1 MSLYVRP
8 PPNRLRAQATTDQYG
23 FPWFNQ
29 SCAMDSIATVSGKI
43 LETLEPPEQRMVAG
57 AINHGNDLFDWATG
71 TINNELAKERFQS
84 AVYHRRSIFKLGVHC
99 DIQKV
104 WEKVVKDSVQ
114 TVIDLEDNPTDDILE
129 PLIAPREAFNI
140 KVSMCRKC
148 SNNRCSEYN
157 HEYNR
162 ITYQN
167 SLILPLHKNQDAFKP
182 IDTSLNSYMN
192 DLRQVS
198 CDTCGRKSVTRRR
211 TMATLPII
219 MKFDVSILA
228 SSRSFNIDL
237 QFLIDDASLTNGVA
251 VYVIAAVIYAGGRHF
266 TARYVDPASNVYYY
280 DGINDGHSG
289 KCQQIG
295 PLQNNS
301 FPTKDQFNRTA
312 CAIFYRL
319 QNV

>member
-1 MSLYVRP
+1 MGLIVGP
-8 PPNRLRAQATTDQYG
+8 PPIRLRAQATVDQYG

-29 SCAMDSIATVSGKI
+29 SCAMDSIATVSGKL
-43 LETLEPPEQRMVAG
+43 LETLEPPEQIVVAG

-71 TINNELAKERFQS
+71 AINNVVAKERFQS
-84 AVYHRRSIFKLGVHC
+84 VVYHRRSIFKLGVQC

-114 TVIDLEDNPTDDILE
+114 TVIDIEDNHTHDILE

-140 KVSMCRKC
+140 KVSMCMKC
-148 SNNRCSEYN
+148 TNKRCPQYN

-167 SLILPLHKNQDAFKP
+167 SLELPLHKNQEAFNP
-182 IDTSLNSYMN
+182 IESSLNSYMN
-192 DLRQVS
+192 DLRQVG
-198 CDTCGRKSVTRRR
+198 CDTCGRQSVTRRR

-219 MKFDVSILA
+219 MKFDVGIHHTI
-228 SSRSFNIDL
+228 RSFNIDL
-237 QFLIDDASLTNGVA
+237 QFLIDDESLTNGVA
-251 VYVIAAVIYAGGRHF
+251 VYVIAAVIYSGDRHF

-280 DGINDGHSG
+280 DGINDGRSG
-289 KCQQIG
+289 KCQLIG
-295 PLQNNS
+295 TLQNNS